1 MGKSTISMAIF
12 NSKLLVYQR
21 VIPKANRLGIQI
33 VARQRVARH
42 VFAETRETSQA
53 EPGPK
58 SGAFLRGKQYGQTKV
73 CMHTYI
79 YLYVHT

>member
-1 MGKSTISMAIF
+1 MAIF

-58 SGAFLRGKQYGQTKV
+58 SGVFLRGKQYGKKK
-73 CMHTYI
+73 
-79 YLYVHT
+79 